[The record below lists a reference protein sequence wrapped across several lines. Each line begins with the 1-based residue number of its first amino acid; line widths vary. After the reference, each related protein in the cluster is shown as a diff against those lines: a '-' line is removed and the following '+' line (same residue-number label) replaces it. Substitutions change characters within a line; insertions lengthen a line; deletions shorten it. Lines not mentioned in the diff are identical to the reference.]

1 MELLSENGQ
10 PTITLTRAECSSLE
24 LKLNVSSKG
33 NLWRHIGDY
42 LFDYGTGKSDTVT
55 RILLTAYQYE
65 FISILLKKPT
75 WETCRG
81 L

>member
-1 MELLSENGQ
+1 MELLSETGQ
-10 PTITLTRAECSSLE
+10 PTIILTRAECSSLE

-42 LFDYGTGKSDTVT
+42 LFEYGTGKSDAVKS
-55 RILLTAYQYE
+55 ILLTAYQRE
-65 FISILLKKPT
+65 FIGILLKKPT
-75 WETCRG
+75 WETCRD

>member
-1 MELLSENGQ
+1 MELLSEAGQ
-10 PTITLTRAECSSLE
+10 PTITLTREQCSSLE

-42 LFDYGTGKSDTVT
+42 LFDYGTGKSDAVT
-55 RILLTAYQYE
+55 SILLTPYQYE
-65 FISILLKKPT
+65 FINILLKKPT